1 MQRCTDPSLVAPS
14 YDTAASR
21 AAPVDV
27 GTSNRVPECRTRFDP
42 VTLRLFVAVVESGTI
57 AAAAEREFIAPS
69 AVSKRLSDLEDSLNT
84 KLLQRSNR
92 GIELTNAGMELLG
105 LARSVL
111 KDLDNIYFQMREHA
125 SGARGLV
132 RVFANISAITE
143 FMPCSLRSFMAKY
156 PQIQVQLHEKISSA
170 VQQGVASNAAD
181 VGIYAHG
188 NSQVEG
194 IVSLPYQ
201 RDELVLAVPFDHPLA
216 QHSEVRIIGAL
227 AYNFVGLHTGSF
239 INQQLLRAARE
250 ANLPFKCRVQVTSF
264 DALSLMVE
272 AGMGIAL
279 MPRVIGERYSQLGKI
294 RVLTL
299 NEAWAHRELQIC
311 IRSNAS
317 LSIATRLFVEHL
329 QSQGAV

>member
-21 AAPVDV
+21 ATPVDV
-27 GTSNRVPECRTRFDP
+27 GTSNRAPECRARFDP
-42 VTLRLFVAVVESGTI
+42 VTLRLFIAVVESGTI
-57 AAAAEREFIAPS
+57 SAAAEREFIAPS
-69 AVSKRLSDLEDSLNT
+69 AVSKRLSDLEDSLKT
-84 KLLQRSNR
+84 KLFQRSNR
-92 GIELTNAGMELLG
+92 GIEPTNAGLELLG

-111 KDLDNIYFQMREHA
+111 NDLDNIYFQMKEHA

-143 FMPCSLRSFMAKY
+143 FMPQSLRSFMVKY
-156 PQIQVQLHEKISSA
+156 PQIQVQLQEKISSA
-170 VQQGVASNAAD
+170 VQQGVASNATD

-188 NSQVEG
+188 ISQIEG

-201 RDELVLAVPFDHPLA
+201 RDELVLVMPFDHPLS
-216 QHSEVRIIGAL
+216 QHSEVGIIDAL
-227 AYNFVGLHTGSF
+227 AFNFVGLHTGSF
-239 INQQLLRAARE
+239 INQQLLRAASA
-250 ANLPFKCRVQVTSF
+250 ANVPFKCRVQVTSY

-299 NEAWAHRELQIC
+299 NEAWAHRELKIC

-317 LSIATRLFVEHL
+317 LSVATRLFIEHL
-329 QSQGAV
+329 QSQCAV